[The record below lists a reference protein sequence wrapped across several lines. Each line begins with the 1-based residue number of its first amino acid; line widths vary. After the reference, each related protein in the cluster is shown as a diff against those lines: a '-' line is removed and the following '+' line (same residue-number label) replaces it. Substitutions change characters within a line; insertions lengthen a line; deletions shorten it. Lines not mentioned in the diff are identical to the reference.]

1 MVTIIRTTIL
11 VFLWC
16 NYPQQHWGS
25 PMIFFHIDPSR
36 LPNDWAPGTMSPRA
50 KGGLVA
56 VTVVV
61 KADPTLSWM
70 DGYLAWIEG
79 RFFFRLEPR

>member
-1 MVTIIRTTIL
+1 
-11 VFLWC
+11 
-16 NYPQQHWGS
+16 
-25 PMIFFHIDPSR
+25 MIFFHIDPSR

-70 DGYLAWIEG
+70 DGYLAWMLEG
-79 RFFFRLEPR
+79 IFFSAGTQVEDGEPHFPQ